1 MIILIVHFL
10 LLRITKIY
18 IKQLRIK
25 KLFWSLALC
34 CSSWHAYAIKV
45 AIETPTKKGLMK
57 IFIVSNL
64 HGKLS
69 RTNVTNINEINDI
82 FKNGCIYYDIFIE
95 KNNQYI
101 KNENN
106 ESSGIIYMPIN
117 YLINGQVID
126 LFVIHIMEIKV
137 IYLTWKEI

>member
-1 MIILIVHFL
+1 
-10 LLRITKIY
+10 
-18 IKQLRIK
+18 
-25 KLFWSLALC
+25 
-34 CSSWHAYAIKV
+34 
-45 AIETPTKKGLMK
+45 MK
-57 IFIVSNL
+57 IFIVSNT
-64 HGKLS
+64 HWKLS

-82 FKNGCIYYDIFIE
+82 FKNECIYYDIFIE

-126 LFVIHIMEIKV
+126 LFVTNIMEIKV
-137 IYLTWKEI
+137 I

>member
-1 MIILIVHFL
+1 
-10 LLRITKIY
+10 
-18 IKQLRIK
+18 
-25 KLFWSLALC
+25 
-34 CSSWHAYAIKV
+34 
-45 AIETPTKKGLMK
+45 MK
-57 IFIVSNL
+57 IFIVSNP

-69 RTNVTNINEINDI
+69 RTNIININEINDI
-82 FKNGCIYYDIFIE
+82 FKNECIYYDIFIE

-137 IYLTWKEI
+137 IYLTWKEIQII

>member
-1 MIILIVHFL
+1 
-10 LLRITKIY
+10 
-18 IKQLRIK
+18 
-25 KLFWSLALC
+25 
-34 CSSWHAYAIKV
+34 
-45 AIETPTKKGLMK
+45 MK
-57 IFIVSNL
+57 TFIVSNP

-82 FKNGCIYYDIFIE
+82 FKNECIYYDIFIE

-106 ESSGIIYMPIN
+106 ESSGIIYIPIN

-137 IYLTWKEI
+137 IYLIWKEI